1 MTLTYKIGNIFD
13 IPLGWDIVHCVTADF
28 SCGAGIAKELNE
40 RCNLKE
46 KFEAQHLSTDIVGSC
61 VKIDNVFNLLTKQNR
76 YSKVSYEDLTNCLYH
91 MADMILGAH
100 YNIAMPKIGCGRDGL
115 SWDIVVDIIK
125 EVFENMDV
133 DFVVYVLS
141 EEDIPDER
149 IEETDDEIA
158 NTSPYLISQE
168 EAIENAE
175 RWAVSHNAL
184 ILEKDD
190 VLFDEE
196 DDFMLFIDSSIFDAE
211 NESIGTELYIYI
223 LGETVVGSYKIVDV
237 VKDGTYCKYLGDA
250 RK

>member
-46 KFEAQHLSTDIVGSC
+46 KFEAQHFSTDIVGSC

-91 MADMILGAH
+91 MADMMLGAH

-141 EEDIPDER
+141 EEDIPDEI
-149 IEETDDEIA
+149 IEEEDNETFD
-158 NTSPYLISQE
+158 TPHLISQE

-184 ILEKDD
+184 VLEKDD
-190 VLFDEE
+190 VLFDEV
-196 DDFMLFIDSSIFDAE
+196 DDFTLFIDNSIFDPGK
-211 NESIGTELYIYI
+211 ESSGTVIDIYI
-223 LGETVVGSYKIVDV
+223 LGETVVGTYKIVDIV
-237 VKDGTYCKYLGDA
+237 EDGAYYEFLGDA
-250 RK
+250 RN

>member
-46 KFEAQHLSTDIVGSC
+46 KFEAQHLATDTVGSC

-141 EEDIPDER
+141 EEDIPDEI
-149 IEETDDEIA
+149 IEEDDEVVS
-158 NTSPYLISQE
+158 TTPSLLSQE

-184 ILEKDD
+184 VVEKDD

-196 DDFMLFIDSSIFDAE
+196 DDFTLFIDNSIFDPDCTD
-211 NESIGTELYIYI
+211 IGTEIYIYI
-223 LGETVVGSYKIVDV
+223 LGETVVGSYRIADIVE
-237 VKDGTYCKYLGDA
+237 DGAYYEYLGDA
-250 RK
+250 RD

>member
-46 KFEAQHLSTDIVGSC
+46 KFEAQHLTTDIVGSC

-158 NTSPYLISQE
+158 NTSPHLISQE
-168 EAIENAE
+168 EAIENAK

-184 ILEKDD
+184 IVEKDD

-196 DDFMLFIDSSIFDAE
+196 DDFMLFIDSSIFDPGSE
-211 NESIGTELYIYI
+211 NVGTEIYIYI
-223 LGETVVGSYKIVDV
+223 LGETVVGSYKIADV
-237 VKDGTYCKYLGDA
+237 VRDGTYYEYLGDA

>member
-1 MTLTYKIGNIFD
+1 
-13 IPLGWDIVHCVTADF
+13 
-28 SCGAGIAKELNE
+28 
-40 RCNLKE
+40 
-46 KFEAQHLSTDIVGSC
+46 
-61 VKIDNVFNLLTKQNR
+61 
-76 YSKVSYEDLTNCLYH
+76 

-184 ILEKDD
+184 IVENDD

-196 DDFMLFIDSSIFDAE
+196 DNFMLFINNSIFDPGDEA
-211 NESIGTELYIYI
+211 IGTEIYIYI
-223 LGETVVGSYKIVDV
+223 LGETVVGSYEIVNV
-237 VKDGTYCKYLGDA
+237 TKDGTYCKYLGDA

>member
-46 KFEAQHLSTDIVGSC
+46 KFEAQHLATDIVGSC

-149 IEETDDEIA
+149 IEEDDEIVNA
-158 NTSPYLISQE
+158 PQLISQE

-184 ILEKDD
+184 IVEKDD

-196 DDFMLFIDSSIFDAE
+196 DDFTLFIDDSIFDPGIE
-211 NESIGTELYIYI
+211 NVGTEVYIYI
-223 LGETVVGSYKIVDV
+223 LGETVVGSYKIADIVE
-237 VKDGTYCKYLGDA
+237 DGAYYEYLGDA
-250 RK
+250 RE

>member
-13 IPLGWDIVHCVTADF
+13 IPLGWNIVHCVTADF

-46 KFEAQHLSTDIVGSC
+46 KFEAQHFSTDTVGSC

-125 EVFENMDV
+125 EYLPNFEH
-133 DFVVYVLS
+133 
-141 EEDIPDER
+141 
-149 IEETDDEIA
+149 IEKGK
-158 NTSPYLISQE
+158 SL
-168 EAIENAE
+168 
-175 RWAVSHNAL
+175 
-184 ILEKDD
+184 
-190 VLFDEE
+190 
-196 DDFMLFIDSSIFDAE
+196 DS
-211 NESIGTELYIYI
+211 
-223 LGETVVGSYKIVDV
+223 KM
-237 VKDGTYCKYLGDA
+237 
-250 RK
+250 